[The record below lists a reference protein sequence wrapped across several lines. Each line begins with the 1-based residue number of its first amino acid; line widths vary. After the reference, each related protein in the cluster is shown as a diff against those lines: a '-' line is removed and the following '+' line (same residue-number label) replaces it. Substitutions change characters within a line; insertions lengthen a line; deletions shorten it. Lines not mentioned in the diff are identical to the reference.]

1 MKVEFYPIISDD
13 DRQLE
18 DDALNGGRQH
28 VIEVDEIQVGM
39 ITPSSAAYTQKQGY
53 SDVRNP
59 ADFFELY
66 LEVPVEYTITHG
78 TYQLAVDEA
87 RRAIKEFNEPQM
99 ELF

>member
-1 MKVEFYPIISDD
+1 MKTEFYPIIGDD

-18 DDALNGGRQH
+18 EEALNGGRQYC
-28 VIEVDEIQVGM
+28 IEVDEIQIGL
-39 ITPSSAAYTQKQGY
+39 ITPHSEAYNQKQGH

-66 LEVPVEYTITHG
+66 LEVPVEYEITHNS
-78 TYQLAVDEA
+78 LSEAKLEA
-87 RRAIKEFNEPQM
+87 RRAITVFNRPQM